1 MAEEQALSRI
11 HRMGQTKPVVT
22 VRYIMQDSIEEV
34 SVSLRYRDIIFFAET
49 LQNICELQRK
59 KLKLAALTI
68 SGQVKPDDH
77 SHLEVRSFLL
87 YVTCGRLTL
96 T

>member
-34 SVSLRYRDIIFFAET
+34 S
-49 LQNICELQRK
+49 
-59 KLKLAALTI
+59 
-68 SGQVKPDDH
+68 
-77 SHLEVRSFLL
+77 LL
-87 YVTCGRLTL
+87 LL
-96 T
+96 S